1 MGWVISFTSL
11 PLYVYKKEAIEM
23 KKNYFKNTYKR
34 KKVKRKSIRNSY
46 EYECKCCRKPFKSQ
60 GRFSKLDIKYRD
72 YCTDCR
78 KICFMCRCRHGNRG
92 NTCSKFCADRYK
104 KLCWHWKSNN
114 SINTKTK
121 LDAILSK
128 FDLSLINKN
137 LLRPLFGAETMFIQK
152 RCKDI
157 SIAMFKIQDIRKLI
171 SKDKKIIYD
180 QNFWIDKCNFYLSND
195 YKHFNPIEKYG
206 NTK

>member
-72 YCTDCR
+72 YCSDCR

-92 NTCSKFCADRYK
+92 NTCSKYCADRYK

-128 FDLSLINKN
+128 FNLSLINKDV
-137 LLRPLFGAETMFIQK
+137 LRPLFELEILSIQE
-152 RCKDI
+152 RCNDI
-157 SIAMFKIQDIRKLI
+157 SNAMFKIQGRRKLI
-171 SKDKKIIYD
+171 NDDSELHLDETYS
-180 QNFWIDKCNFYLSND
+180 IDKNTFYL
-195 YKHFNPIEKYG
+195 YKDSKIMGKIENHVKP
-206 NTK
+206 